1 MNRLSSIVLVLVSV
15 VSMLTVS
22 TASAQSQRS
31 FAFDATLGIG
41 HGHGGEFRFRDI
53 GGPRLAASV
62 RTGPQRRVG
71 AFAELAMDW
80 ISLTM
85 GHTLVCYPSTRGGC
99 IPAYPELA
107 GPELVVGLMLH
118 PGQKW
123 EIRGGVGGA
132 AYRVD
137 GLRVGGALAQLDVA
151 LLPARRIG
159 IVGGVRAVV
168 VPRYRKDQLSTFP
181 WLLGLRVR

>member
-1 MNRLSSIVLVLVSV
+1 
-15 VSMLTVS
+15 
-22 TASAQSQRS
+22 
-31 FAFDATLGIG
+31 
-41 HGHGGEFRFRDI
+41 
-53 GGPRLAASV
+53 
-62 RTGPQRRVG
+62 
-71 AFAELAMDW
+71 MDW

-85 GHTLVCYPSTRGGC
+85 GHKTVCYPSTRGGC
-99 IPAYPELA
+99 IPPYPELA
-107 GPELVVGLMLH
+107 GPEIVVGLMLH
-118 PGQKW
+118 PGQKL

-132 AYRVD
+132 AYRAD

-151 LLPARRIG
+151 LFPARRIG

>member
-1 MNRLSSIVLVLVSV
+1 MNRLSSIVLALVSV
-15 VSMLTVS
+15 VSLLTVS
-22 TASAQSQRS
+22 TASAQRRRS

-41 HGHGGEFRFRDI
+41 HGHGGEFRSRDI
-53 GGPRLAASV
+53 GGPRLATSV
-62 RTGPQRRVG
+62 RTGPQGRVG

-80 ISLTM
+80 
-85 GHTLVCYPSTRGGC
+85 VQ
-99 IPAYPELA
+99 
-107 GPELVVGLMLH
+107 LH
-118 PGQKW
+118 PRQEW

-151 LLPARRIG
+151 LFPARRIG